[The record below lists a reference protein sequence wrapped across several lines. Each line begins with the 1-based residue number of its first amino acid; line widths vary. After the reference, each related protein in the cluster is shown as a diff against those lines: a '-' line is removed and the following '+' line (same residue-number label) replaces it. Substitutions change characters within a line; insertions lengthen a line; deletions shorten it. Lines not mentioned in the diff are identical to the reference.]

1 MKEVLV
7 LLCLED
13 LRSVELFL
21 NTVKREVKKGN
32 RKFIYNRKV
41 IYDGKV
47 VSAKQ
52 ALLDLGIVKEK
63 QIWDYIVKLE
73 ACECKKIER
82 ERDFHRDYNDE
93 MYIFESLINEIRTYI
108 KLTINNHGVVCLSF
122 HKCRY

>member
-32 RKFIYNRKV
+32 RKFIYN
-41 IYDGKV
+41 
-47 VSAKQ
+47 SAKQ

-73 ACECKKIER
+73 DCECKK
-82 ERDFHRDYNDE
+82 
-93 MYIFESLINEIRTYI
+93 
-108 KLTINNHGVVCLSF
+108 
-122 HKCRY
+122 